1 MLNALPNDT
10 ASRIDIE
17 EAHRARDLRLIVDPH
32 DANSNTLIDDP
43 LRDIDLKLMPLLICM
58 VVITLNV

>member
-10 ASRIDIE
+10 ASRIDME
-17 EAHRARDLRLIVDPH
+17 DAQRARDLRLIVEPQE
-32 DANSNTLIDDP
+32 ANSNTLIDDP
-43 LRDIDLKLMPLLICM
+43 MRDIDRKLMPLLICM

>member
-10 ASRIDIE
+10 ASKMLME
-17 EAHRARDLRLIVDPH
+17 EAHRARLLKLIVEPQE
-32 DANSNTLIDDP
+32 ANSNTLIDDP
-43 LRDIDLKLMPLLICM
+43 IRDIDLKLMPLLICM